1 MCLYVHVR
9 ACTRICVCVYICVC
23 ARTRVRTCK
32 RDYVFMEGDGEI
44 DKRQEWRG
52 VVREMSREGGVAT
65 EKRQNLYITN
75 CFQAAR
81 RERWTKMPV
90 ELTLRRIMKGEV
102 TICLL
107 LLVLR

>member
-1 MCLYVHVR
+1 MHAHVSVTVHGG
-9 ACTRICVCVYICVC
+9 
-23 ARTRVRTCK
+23 K
-32 RDYVFMEGDGEI
+32 WRDR

-52 VVREMSREGGVAT
+52 VVREMSRERGVAR

-107 LLVLR
+107 LLV